1 VAAVIVVSTIV
12 ASGSVDSAGVGA
24 VLGPVVEVVV
34 DADGPALVSVG
45 LGGSTVIGAPGVRA
59 AFAASDCPGV
69 EVELPPGSGCEVD
82 DVIPAGEQAPA
93 TTATAAAS
101 RQTAVRANRRCFT
114 RPAFQGGGRWRVT
127 PPRAARRQ

>member
-1 VAAVIVVSTIV
+1 VIVVCTIV
-12 ASGSVDSAGVGA
+12 ASGSVGSVSVDA
-24 VLGPVVEVVV
+24 VLGSVVEVVV

-59 AFAASDCPGV
+59 AFAGSDCPVV
-69 EVELPPGSGCEVD
+69 EIELPPGSGCEVD
-82 DVIPAGEQAPA
+82 DVIPAGEHA
-93 TTATAAAS
+93 TATAAAS
-101 RQTAVRANRRCFT
+101 KQTAVRANRRCVT

>member
-12 ASGSVDSAGVGA
+12 ASGSVDSVSVGA

-34 DADGPALVSVG
+34 DVDGPALVSVG
-45 LGGSTVIGAPGVRA
+45 PGGSTVIGAPGVRA
-59 AFAASDCPGV
+59 AFAGSDCPGA

-82 DVIPAGEQAPA
+82 GVIPAGEQA
-93 TTATAAAS
+93 TATAAAS
-101 RQTAVRANRRCFT
+101 KQTAVRANRRCVT